1 MNKDIIKSSEMLQNQ
16 AKIKDLLSTLKEK
29 NIVLKSAKTTLQNT
43 KNEIDQ
49 AQRYVGTKVFHK
61 MEEVDNRRLEVIELA
76 KQFSQSNNISAGD
89 KEQFQL
95 MVEDLSNQ
103 EGGFGDGFA
112 AYKQTKAQ
120 QADFDFEEN
129 HRATMND
136 IFQRFQIKP
145 AEEEQND
152 INKIF
157 IKLSQKLDADLT
169 KNEAEQSHVIMEKLK
184 GAYQNNDIQ
193 TLLEIEQNYISETQT
208 PTADT
213 LQKEINRLN
222 RDLNLI
228 NHQID
233 RTSSETQTLR
243 DSEIG
248 QMTDSLNQEEKDAE
262 GFSVMERDLE
272 AMMIQMNTLKE
283 GLVDSIKRD
292 EVSPILMEMNQP
304 NIDEALAQMG
314 MPMDMFDDNTKGKMQ
329 EMMLK
334 MQKGE
339 LNPQEMLNDLL
350 GGGGGMDMFGG
361 LFGNEEAEEE
371 EEDVFEN
378 AKFPLSS
385 SVKIIGDYK
394 NPHLERLNMNGWVGR
409 IVDAYSE
416 DEIVYE
422 VELDSISMKKLPDSI
437 IAVLVEEGQDFQNYH
452 VKESDLEKAEERDLS
467 QQTFALYRQ
476 LFHQHNWSY
485 LPSADAQR
493 MKKILLQEPE
503 VTDIQNWTN
512 YFQNNL
518 SFPFETQF
526 QEETSN
532 EELIVTVT
540 GIAGTHEDHGIIMTL
555 EGNNRYPS
563 YPLSEMEVIDEN
575 SKNYS
580 IVEDYLEWADQSL

>member
-136 IFQRFQIKP
+136 IFQQFQIKP

-416 DEIVYE
+416 DGIVYE

-467 QQTFALYRQ
+467 QQTFALYRE

-555 EGNNRYPS
+555 EGNSRYPS